1 MSFSGYILTRKIV
14 TVTLIVTIINI
25 CYFSFLNL
33 HLHILPDGRTIVHSH
48 SLPDNN
54 SDNNHDNNH
63 DHSQQEITFYK
74 AFSRIFEV
82 DNNIDSYFEPFIL
95 FVLGILDNC
104 IIIEYPSIYISF
116 NTGRA
121 PPIYLFSAL

>member
-14 TVTLIVTIINI
+14 TVILIVAIANI
-25 CYFSFLNL
+25 CYFPFSNL
-33 HLHILPDGRTIVHSH
+33 HLHILPDGRIIVHSH
-48 SLPDNN
+48 SLPENN
-54 SDNNHDNNH
+54 SDNNH
-63 DHSQQEITFYK
+63 DHSQQEIIFHK

-104 IIIEYPSIYISF
+104 IIIEYLSIYISF
-116 NTGRA
+116 DTGRA

>member
-14 TVTLIVTIINI
+14 TVILIVAITNI
-25 CYFSFLNL
+25 CYFPFSNL

-48 SLPDNN
+48 SLPENN
-54 SDNNHDNNH
+54 SDNNH
-63 DHSQQEITFYK
+63 DHSQQDITFYK

-82 DNNIDSYFEPFIL
+82 GNNIDSYFEPFIL

-104 IIIEYPSIYISF
+104 IIIEYLSVYISF
-116 NTGRA
+116 DTGRA
-121 PPIYLFSAL
+121 PPRYLFSAL